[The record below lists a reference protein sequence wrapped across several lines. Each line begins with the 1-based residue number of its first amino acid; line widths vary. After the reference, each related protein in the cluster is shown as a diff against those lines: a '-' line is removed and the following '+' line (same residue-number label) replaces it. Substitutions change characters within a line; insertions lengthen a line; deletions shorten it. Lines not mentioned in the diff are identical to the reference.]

1 MTSPNTMDDKLYFI
15 KLNEN
20 AQIPTRI
27 DIEDAG
33 YDLHSLEEIIINPGE
48 RTLVDTGIAVK
59 IPKNYCGLIYP
70 RSGLSLKKFDVTT
83 GIIDRNYS
91 GSLKIIVTNN
101 SNFSYKVK
109 KYDRIAQFLCHF
121 HYSVDAKEMSL
132 SDFNILM
139 QHSARKNKGFGHS
152 GV

>member
-1 MTSPNTMDDKLYFI
+1 MDNKLYFV
-15 KLNEN
+15 KFNKN
-20 AQIPTRI
+20 ALIPTRI

-33 YDLHSLEEIIINPGE
+33 YDLYSLEEIIINPGE
-48 RTLVDTGIAVK
+48 RILVDTGIAVK

-70 RSGLSLKKFDVTT
+70 RSGLSLNKFDVTI

-91 GSLKIIVTNN
+91 GPLKIIVTNN
-101 SNFSYKVK
+101 SNLNYKIK

-121 HYSVDAKEMSL
+121 YYNVDAKEMSL
-132 SDFNILM
+132 NDFNILM
-139 QHSARKNKGFGHS
+139 KNSARKNQGFGHS